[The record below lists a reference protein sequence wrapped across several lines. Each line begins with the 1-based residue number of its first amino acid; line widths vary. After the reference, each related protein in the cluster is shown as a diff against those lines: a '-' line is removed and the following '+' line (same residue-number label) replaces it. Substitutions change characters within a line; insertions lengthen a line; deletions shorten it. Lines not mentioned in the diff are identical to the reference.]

1 MAALLSRSLRFPTLA
16 VRTTLSKT
24 TTTFQSPM
32 TTTMT
37 TSDFKPVL
45 VSSQKIFR
53 PQPSGLVLGRRF
65 FATENDEDD
74 ADVDAEE
81 ADGDDAVVGENDW

>member
-1 MAALLSRSLRFPTLA
+1 MAALLSRSLRLPTLA

-32 TTTMT
+32 TT
-37 TSDFKPVL
+37 SDFKPVL

-53 PQPSGLVLGRRF
+53 PQASGLVLGRRF

>member
-1 MAALLSRSLRFPTLA
+1 MAALLSRSLRLPTLA

-24 TTTFQSPM
+24 TTTFQSP
-32 TTTMT
+32 MT